1 MTTLEDNAKTLELHS
16 NAGVQGFAC
25 EADVSG
31 WRPKTPTGLSE
42 DGLPSTDNRGIDY
55 DVSVSEWRLKMP
67 SVQTEEDL
75 SSNVIENIV
84 MNICTDDDLSS
95 KVKVPKFV
103 FIIPYRNRAF
113 YLQSFMRKMSTVLE
127 DIPKTDYEI
136 YVIHQNDT
144 RKFNR
149 GAIKNIGFLY
159 IKNKYPK
166 YYKQMTL
173 VFNDVDIFPLRKNY
187 LDYITT
193 KGVVKHFFG
202 FNYALGGIVS
212 IVGED
217 FERING
223 FPNFWAW
230 GYEDNLI
237 QTRIVNAGIT
247 IDRSNFYDLIVNVN
261 DGTLFACINSGTKRL
276 TSKTEYVR
284 YMRHTTEGYNH
295 IYDIQ
300 LTETPNQIPPH
311 IVIPNTIE
319 SELPLKLK
327 NTNSGSI
334 HSATNNMLV
343 HLNNT
348 DYTPTLD
355 FITVNVNHFL
365 TEITEQTVLP
375 EVYDLR
381 NGAVP
386 YKGIINTKRRPQ
398 MYMGF

>member
-1 MTTLEDNAKTLELHS
+1 MEENVKTPER
-16 NAGVQGFAC
+16 GVSEALATQSVGVRGFAC
-25 EADVSG
+25 EAGVSG
-31 WRPKTPTGLSE
+31 WRPETPTGLSG
-42 DGLPSTDNRGIDY
+42 DGLPSKDNENIIMNICAD
-55 DVSVSEWRLKMP
+55 
-67 SVQTEEDL
+67 EDL
-75 SSNVIENIV
+75 SS
-84 MNICTDDDLSS
+84 LSVDGKINFEDNALS
-95 KVKVPKFV
+95 GVLANATTVPKFV

-149 GAIKNIGFLY
+149 GAIKNIGFLH
-159 IKNKYPK
+159 IKNKYPND
-166 YYKQMTL
+166 YKQMTL

-187 LDYITT
+187 VDYITT

-202 FNYALGGIVS
+202 FHYTLGGIVS

-230 GYEDNLI
+230 GFEDNLI
-237 QTRIVNAGIT
+237 QTRIVNAGIA
-247 IDRSNFYDLIVNVN
+247 IDRRNFYDLSVNAD
-261 DGTLFACINSGTKRL
+261 DGSLFACINSGVKRL
-276 TSKTEYVR
+276 TSKTEYLR
-284 YMRHTTEGYNH
+284 YLKHTPEGFNR
-295 IYDIQ
+295 IYGIQ

-334 HSATNNMLV
+334 HSNTNNMLV
-343 HLNNT
+343 HLNDET
-348 DYTPTLD
+348 DSNSTLD

-365 TEITEQTVLP
+365 TEIPEHSVLS

-386 YKGIINTKRRPQ
+386 YKGIVNTKRRPQ

>member
-1 MTTLEDNAKTLELHS
+1 MTTLEDNENIIMNICT
-16 NAGVQGFAC
+16 N
-25 EADVSG
+25 
-31 WRPKTPTGLSE
+31 
-42 DGLPSTDNRGIDY
+42 
-55 DVSVSEWRLKMP
+55 
-67 SVQTEEDL
+67 EDL
-75 SSNVIENIV
+75 SSNV
-84 MNICTDDDLSS
+84 TLSFDGKPS
-95 KVKVPKFV
+95 PVRPDGVLQRHPDTPFAVAKAQSIPRTPTLLRSSGSLTVPKFV

-113 YLQSFMRKMSTVLE
+113 YLQSFITKMSSVLE

-149 GAIKNIGFLY
+149 GAIKNIGFLH
-159 IKNKYPK
+159 IKNKYPND
-166 YYKQMTL
+166 YKQMTL

-187 LDYITT
+187 VDYITT

-202 FNYALGGIVS
+202 FQYTLGGIVS

-230 GYEDNLI
+230 GFEDNLI

-247 IDRSNFYDLIVNVN
+247 IDRSNFYDLTVNAD
-261 DGTLFACINSGTKRL
+261 DGSLFACINSGVKRL
-276 TSKTEYVR
+276 TSKTEYLR
-284 YMRHTTEGYNH
+284 YLKQTPEGFNR
-295 IYDIQ
+295 IYGIQ
-300 LTETPNQIPPH
+300 LNERPNEIPPH

-334 HSATNNMLV
+334 HSNTNNMLV
-343 HLNNT
+343 HLNDT
-348 DYTPTLD
+348 DSNSTLD
-355 FITVNVNHFL
+355 FISVNVNHFL
-365 TEITEQTVLP
+365 TDIPENSVLS

-386 YKGIINTKRRPQ
+386 YKGVVNTKRRPQ

>member
-1 MTTLEDNAKTLELHS
+1 
-16 NAGVQGFAC
+16 
-25 EADVSG
+25 
-31 WRPKTPTGLSE
+31 
-42 DGLPSTDNRGIDY
+42 
-55 DVSVSEWRLKMP
+55 
-67 SVQTEEDL
+67 
-75 SSNVIENIV
+75 
-84 MNICTDDDLSS
+84 
-95 KVKVPKFV
+95 
-103 FIIPYRNRAF
+103 
-113 YLQSFMRKMSTVLE
+113 MRKMSTVLE

-284 YMRHTTEGYNH
+284 YVRHTTEGYNH

-300 LTETPNQIPPH
+300 LTETLNQIPPH

>member
-1 MTTLEDNAKTLELHS
+1 MTTLEDNVKTLELHS
-16 NAGVQGFAC
+16 NAGVRGFAC

-31 WRPKTPTGLSE
+31 WRPKTPTGLSG

-284 YMRHTTEGYNH
+284 YVRHTTEGYNH

-300 LTETPNQIPPH
+300 LTETLNQIPPH